1 LITQHAHD
9 VQGNIVV
16 CTDREITLWSVNG
29 DLLAS
34 NGSLRPTEPIT
45 AVECGHGQEWEPHN
59 IVYVTGHA
67 DGSIE
72 VWRVPFFVACA
83 ACV

>member
-1 LITQHAHD
+1 M
-9 VQGNIVV
+9 QGNIVV

-29 DLLAS
+29 ELLAS

-45 AVECGHGQEWEPHN
+45 TVECGHGQEWEPHN
-59 IVYVTGHA
+59 MVYVTGHA

-72 VWRVPFFVACA
+72 V
-83 ACV
+83 